1 MHDIAQMIALA
12 AQAKAK
18 VKACARGWSMVSA
31 DEIVALA
38 FVADVFLEDGAL
50 PDPPPAKP
58 EPRVISE
65 L

>member
-1 MHDIAQMIALA
+1 MSDVARMIALA
-12 AQAKAK
+12 ARAKAK
-18 VKACARGWSMVSA
+18 VKASARGWSMVSA
-31 DEIVALA
+31 EEIVALA

-58 EPRVISE
+58 EPPVIST